1 MLPIQVVF
9 GAQGYMFAAG
19 LGLREFGNRTKH
31 NKNVCEWQ
39 HSKLSIFWL
48 DLTCHRYL
56 QGIISLMM
64 HSSHISV
71 IRSLRVSRSH
81 TGVCVV
87 QAKWSH
93 CTILSQI
100 FLSDLTVK
108 VDTWQSE
115 IHTANKSGCPLVNGE
130 WSLDICYWFGNMWR
144 SCRNLALWA

>member
-1 MLPIQVVF
+1 MCFLFKWCLEPRAVCLLQ
-9 GAQGYMFAAG
+9 G
-19 LGLREFGNRTKH
+19 LGWGNLAIEPNITRMCV
-31 NKNVCEWQ
+31 ND
-39 HSKLSIFWL
+39 SIVNWVFF
-48 DLTCHRYL
+48 DLTWLVIDIYKGL
-56 QGIISLMM
+56 FLMM

-71 IRSLRVSRSH
+71 IRSVRVSRSH

-108 VDTWQSE
+108 VDTRQSE

-130 WSLDICYWFGNMWR
+130 WSLDICYWCGNMWR